1 METNLTK
8 DNATAARRSAPR
20 AKLAPRV
27 DVFENGH
34 EFLVVAEMPG
44 ADKESIHVGLE
55 GGELSLSA
63 VRPYPVGTDAQRAGL
78 EAEYA
83 RAFSMPDTIDGD
95 KVEAEYTGGILRV
108 KLPKRPEVKARR
120 ITVKAS

>member
-1 METNLTK
+1 METTLTK
-8 DNATAARRSAPR
+8 DNATNAGRNRPR
-20 AKLAPRV
+20 KTLAPRV
-27 DVFENGH
+27 DVFENGQ

-63 VRPYPVGTDAQRAGL
+63 LRVLRAAGDARHADL
-78 EAEYA
+78 EAEYS
-83 RAFSMPDTIDGD
+83 RAFSMPDTIDAD

-120 ITVKAS
+120 ISVKAS